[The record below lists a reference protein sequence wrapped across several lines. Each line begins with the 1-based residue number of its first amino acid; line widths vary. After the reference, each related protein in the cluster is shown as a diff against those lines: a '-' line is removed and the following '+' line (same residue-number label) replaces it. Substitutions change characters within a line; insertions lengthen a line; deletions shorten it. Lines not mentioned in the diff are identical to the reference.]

1 MWVCCAV
8 LLLWSPTARAD
19 PGATRDALD
28 RLGELLE
35 LRLEDGLIDRDA
47 LEPAILVRVQPRYEE
62 SAGWFATS
70 SIEIV
75 QRAVGQDNLRLC
87 EACMAPR
94 AYVGDGQ
101 MTYQTGPIGLDEV
114 IRLDDQT
121 RGQAPPARAAIWMEE
136 HANGVAMRIVE
147 LSTGRL
153 LFAQN
158 VDPAL
163 IEKKNTQRTYKLAAE
178 LERRAKGNGLTQAFV
193 DFAVYPGQHVSLD
206 WTDQWGKTNANLSGV
221 TISLF
226 DPVVGIGACHYRR
239 IGILNSLVG
248 GKVIVSLPT
257 VLTRSLGQDV
267 DIDLFDPLLT
277 VVGVARV
284 PFGRSNYGAV
294 LTVSTN
300 GQVGLGIS
308 LLNINLLPVI
318 P

>member
-1 MWVCCAV
+1 M
-8 LLLWSPTARAD
+8 LLLWSPVGRAD
-19 PGATRDALD
+19 PADTRDALD

-35 LRLEDGLIDRDA
+35 LRIEDGLVDTGA
-47 LEPAILVRVQPRYEE
+47 LEPAILVRAQPRYEE

-70 SIEIV
+70 AIEVV
-75 QRAVGQDNLRLC
+75 QRVVGPDNLRLC

-94 AYVGDGQ
+94 AFVGDGQ

-114 IRLDDQT
+114 IRLDEQT
-121 RGQAPPARAAIWMEE
+121 RGSAPPARSAIWMEE

-158 VDPAL
+158 VDPNL
-163 IEKKNTQRTYKLAAE
+163 IEKKNSQRTYRLAAE
-178 LERRAKGNGLTQAFV
+178 LERRAKQDGLTQAFV
-193 DFAVYPGQHVSLD
+193 DFALYPGQHVSLD
-206 WTDQWGKTNANLSGV
+206 WTDQWGKTNANLTGV
-221 TISLF
+221 SISLF
-226 DPVVGIGACHYRR
+226 DPIVGIGACHYRR
-239 IGILNSLVG
+239 IGVLNSLVG
-248 GKVIVSLPT
+248 AKVIVAIPT

-284 PFGRSNYGAV
+284 PIGRSNYGAV
-294 LTVSTN
+294 LTASTN
-300 GQVGLGIS
+300 GQIGLGIS
-308 LLNINLLPVI
+308 LLNIQLLPVI